1 MFQVTGKLADEARAR
16 GEHLQG
22 QIDSGGDDDDTSSGG
37 GGDGAGQELRDPLL
51 GGGSGNGEGVAAVE
65 ARLAEQEAEI
75 ASLQTRLAALEQQ
88 QGKRGGGGGRSEEE
102 DSDLLQAQQAQQKQQ
117 QQQDA
122 LVGRQSAMEQTLTG
136 VVTQLQQ
143 LSTSVET
150 VTTKATAA
158 ATTAAA
164 AAAAA
169 ANAGG
174 NAAGGRALLSG
185 PEPALPSPLHRPGEA
200 IQFSPPGGAGTVAAA
215 AGGGAADRG
224 VAMLDASVEA
234 AGAVSKSPAR
244 VLR

>member
-150 VTTKATAA
+150 ATTKATAA

-200 IQFSPPGGAGTVAAA
+200 IQFSPPGGAGTATAA

>member
-1 MFQVTGKLADEARAR
+1 
-16 GEHLQG
+16 
-22 QIDSGGDDDDTSSGG
+22 
-37 GGDGAGQELRDPLL
+37 
-51 GGGSGNGEGVAAVE
+51 
-65 ARLAEQEAEI
+65 
-75 ASLQTRLAALEQQ
+75 
-88 QGKRGGGGGRSEEE
+88 
-102 DSDLLQAQQAQQKQQ
+102 
-117 QQQDA
+117 
-122 LVGRQSAMEQTLTG
+122 MEQTLTG

-150 VTTKATAA
+150 ATTKATAA

>member
-1 MFQVTGKLADEARAR
+1 MTGKLADEARAR

-51 GGGSGNGEGVAAVE
+51 GSGSGNGEGVAAVE

-117 QQQDA
+117 QQQQDA

-150 VTTKATAA
+150 ATTKATAA